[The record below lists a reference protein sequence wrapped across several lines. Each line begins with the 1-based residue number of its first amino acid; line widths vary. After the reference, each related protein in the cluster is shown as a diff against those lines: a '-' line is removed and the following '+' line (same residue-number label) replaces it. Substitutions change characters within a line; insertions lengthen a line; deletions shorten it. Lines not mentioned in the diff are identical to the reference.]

1 MEKVKNFILTV
12 IIGILIGSAG
22 TYLYM
27 ERSSSSRI
35 EQYRT
40 TESSITEDN
49 RKLREELQRYKE
61 FSRNAR
67 DVLAS
72 QRTSIEKLREI
83 IKNLP
88 ND

>member
-1 MEKVKNFILTV
+1 MNEKVKNTILV
-12 IIGILIGSAG
+12 FVLGLIIGSAG

-27 ERSSSSRI
+27 ERSSFARI

-67 DVLAS
+67 EVLAG
-72 QRTSIEKLREI
+72 QRSSIEKLREI
-83 IKNLP
+83 IEGLP
-88 ND
+88 E